1 MQKKQRIV
9 SIFVF
14 LILLGSSVS
23 TAGNIEKFSTT
34 SASAVEKPA
43 ESRVETYQYPRIS
56 PRAEEF
62 SFKANGEDV
71 FVYQTTAGPFAA
83 FSCEGPI
90 EIEVELPEGI
100 GNISV
105 SPKRHGIK
113 PKIEGNKVS
122 FQIPG
127 PMLFAIMVDGMPELY
142 VYANPLENNRP
153 DPENA
158 NVKYFK
164 AGQVYEVGHLQ
175 LEDNETLYVEGGAI
189 IRGSVFAKSAENV
202 KISGFGV
209 LDGSYYGGGHYSE
222 KGSDRKKSIVLEECK
237 NSRVENIIMIE
248 PTAWMIMLDRSEH
261 ITVDHVKQL
270 GFVSTSDGVDI
281 VGSRHIKVTNS
292 FMRNGD
298 DCVAIK
304 SFDTSGKY
312 AQSFDTS
319 DEGNKISDFRADVED
334 VEVEGCVLIVFL
346 GGSIFEIGHE
356 LRTET
361 VKNIRYRNCD
371 VLGAHDH
378 CNVFGIHNTDRA
390 KIKDVLYEDIRVEH
404 YFNKLIDMRIIKS
417 RYHLDEER
425 GQVRDVVFRDIE
437 VTVSK
442 YNPGYSVSLIGGY
455 DADHTVENVLFDDFR
470 LNGEKVT
477 NADQLDLFIKRASG
491 IKFK

>member
-1 MQKKQRIV
+1 MQKKQTLL
-9 SIFVF
+9 SIFVS
-14 LILLGSSVS
+14 LTILGTSFAS
-23 TAGNIEKFSTT
+23 AGNTGKSSKTPDSAAEENDNST
-34 SASAVEKPA
+34 
-43 ESRVETYQYPRIS
+43 VETYQYPRIS
-56 PRAEEF
+56 PRADDF
-62 SFKANGEDV
+62 RFKANGKDV
-71 FVYQTTAGPFAA
+71 FVYQTSGGPFAS
-83 FSCEGPI
+83 FSCEGPV
-90 EIEVELPEGI
+90 EIEVELPEGT

-105 SPKRHGIK
+105 SPERHGIK
-113 PKIEGNKVS
+113 PQIEGNKVS

-142 VYANPLENNRP
+142 IYANPLENNRP
-153 DPENA
+153 DPEDPD
-158 NVKYFK
+158 VKYFK
-164 AGQVYEVGHLQ
+164 AGQVYEIGHLQ
-175 LEDNETLYVEGGAI
+175 LEDDETLYIEGGAV
-189 IRGSVFAKSAENV
+189 IRGSIFAKSAENV
-202 KISGFGV
+202 KIDGFGV
-209 LDGSYYGGGHYSE
+209 LDGSYYGGGHYSDP
-222 KGSDRKKSIVLEECK
+222 GSDRKKSIVLEECK
-237 NSRVENIIMIE
+237 HSRVEDIIMIE

-270 GFVSTSDGVDI
+270 GSVSTTDGVDI
-281 VGSRHIKVTNS
+281 VGSKHIKVTNS
-292 FMRNGD
+292 FLRNGD

-312 AQSFDTS
+312 AQSFETS

-404 YFNKLIDMRIIKS
+404 YFNKLIDLRIIKS

-425 GQVRDVVFRDIE
+425 GQVRDVVFRDID

-491 IKFK
+491 IEFK